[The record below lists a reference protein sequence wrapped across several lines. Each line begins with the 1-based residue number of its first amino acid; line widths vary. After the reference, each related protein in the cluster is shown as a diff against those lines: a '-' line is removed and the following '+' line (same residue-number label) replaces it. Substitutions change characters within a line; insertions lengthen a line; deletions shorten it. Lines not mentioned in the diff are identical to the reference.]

1 MRCLVLWRALSLKK
15 NFIDLGYVRSA
26 ILEPPEVP
34 PELLGT
40 DRNRFWS
47 FGVEDGDDI
56 RCDFTFLE
64 SKWRL
69 QNIRPISA
77 TPPRKPLLTPV

>member
-1 MRCLVLWRALSLKK
+1 V
-15 NFIDLGYVRSA
+15 LGYVRSA

-47 FGVEDGDDI
+47 FGVEDGGDV
-56 RCDFTFLE
+56 RCSVAVCHDKTGHDGHFL
-64 SKWRL
+64 
-69 QNIRPISA
+69 SA
-77 TPPRKPLLTPV
+77 